1 MKKEQRGMPEAG
13 TVINSRYE
21 ILRKIGEGGTS
32 SVYLAADRHVGRW
45 TAMKI
50 LDRKSIGAYA
60 FARTEIES
68 LRRVKHPLL
77 PSIHDAFTDG
87 KNIYIISDYV
97 AGTSLWSMCRGR
109 GMPRDK
115 CLRIASSV
123 MEAIAYLHDMK
134 RPILYLDLKPENII
148 ISDDGSPHLI
158 DFGIA
163 GWLADHHVPVGTIGY
178 SPPEQYM
185 RDTSLDRRAD
195 IYAFGMTY
203 YAIRHGIPPNADPQT
218 ALYDIR
224 HSAILGPSEKSF
236 LTACCAISREDRFGT
251 ADEVLRQI
259 DHIRSIRK
267 RIRKVLF
274 YSAIF
279 TLITISCI
287 YMFGRMIQ
295 RDRQNEAATR
305 LVAEA
310 SGYME
315 EGSYTAEG
323 LGVIKACV
331 NSGTLSHE
339 CEQEFIF
346 EVAMG
351 SMLVTHDYRTAAAYF
366 SKLDRKKYPEVAEYI
381 ELCDLERRFDYDPQK
396 AQQLTGRLFAD
407 IVKRAPSKMKYE
419 NLIFIA
425 GCYENYDRDMQ
436 EGTKKA
442 LSVLRI
448 AQTEL
453 EGLEEYSDMRERI
466 EQLISV
472 KEEKIKVR
480 KKIGE
485 QHE

>member
-1 MKKEQRGMPEAG
+1 MPEAG
-13 TVINSRYE
+13 AVINSRYE

-45 TAMKI
+45 IAMKV
-50 LDRKSIGAYA
+50 LNRKSIGAYA

-77 PSIHDAFTDG
+77 PSIHDAFADG
-87 KNIYIISDYV
+87 QSIYIISDYV

-115 CLRIASSV
+115 SLRIASSI
-123 MEAIAYLHDMK
+123 MEALRYLHDMK
-134 RPILYLDLKPENII
+134 RPMLYLDLKPENII
-148 ISDDGSPHLI
+148 IDDKGLPHLI

-163 GWLADHHVPVGTIGY
+163 GWLADHHIPVGTIGY
-178 SPPEQYM
+178 SPPEQYS
-185 RDTSLDRRAD
+185 RSTTVDTRAD

-203 YAIRHGIPPNADPQT
+203 YAIRHGIPPDSDPQI
-218 ALYDIR
+218 ALYNIR
-224 HSAILGPSEKSF
+224 HSTILGSSEKSF
-236 LTACCAISREDRFGT
+236 LTGCCAISREDRFGT

-259 DHIRSIRK
+259 NHIRSIPKRVRK
-267 RIRKVLF
+267 IIF

-279 TLITISCI
+279 TGISISCI

-295 RDRQNEAATR
+295 KERKNEAATR

-331 NSGTLSHE
+331 NSGTLSRE

-346 EVAMG
+346 EVALG
-351 SMLVTHDYRTAAAYF
+351 SMLVTHDYRTAATYF
-366 SKLDRKKYPEVAEYI
+366 SKLDRDKYPEVSEYI
-381 ELCDLERRFDYDPQK
+381 ELCNLESRFDYDPET

-407 IVKRAPSKMKYE
+407 IVKRAPSRMKYE

-425 GCYENYDRDMQ
+425 GCYEKYDNDAQ
-436 EGTKKA
+436 EGTEKA

-448 AQTEL
+448 AQREL
-453 EGLEEYSDMRERI
+453 EGLEEYPDMRERI
-466 EQLISV
+466 GQLISV
-472 KEEKIKVR
+472 KEEKIKVKR
-480 KKIGE
+480 KIGE